1 MPSKPTQER
10 TINEARADTIRQDAS
25 VSADYAKRRKVLQAN
40 VNLMT
45 YLDGHAKEEIS
56 VKQFLVTAAILMLSS
71 LCGIAHAQTFGVAFE
86 VYGDDEPA
94 VHRIQQAVA
103 DEFAQRHFR
112 LEPKVPGLKLVM
124 YVQHDTNDRKNPDG
138 WTIAFAFA
146 TNAPTF
152 AIAQKVLQGKGEN
165 NDALR
170 SIVSPL
176 LNENGFLTYLSA
188 AHLDQLSDTSIKNL
202 AAGVTELFAKRLPP
216 GMF

>member
-1 MPSKPTQER
+1 M
-10 TINEARADTIRQDAS
+10 
-25 VSADYAKRRKVLQAN
+25 
-40 VNLMT
+40 
-45 YLDGHAKEEIS
+45 
-56 VKQFLVTAAILMLSS
+56 KQFRLAAAILMMGS
-71 LCGIAHAQTFGVAFE
+71 LFGMAHAQQFGVAFE
-86 VYGDDEPA
+86 VYGDDQPA
-94 VHRIQQAVA
+94 VHRVQQAVA

-112 LEPKVPGLKLVM
+112 IEQTVPGLKLVI
-124 YVQHDTNDRKNPDG
+124 YVQQDVNDRKNPDG

-176 LNENGFLTYLSA
+176 LNEKGFLTYLSA
-188 AHLDQLSDTSIKNL
+188 AHLDELSDNSIKVL
-202 AAGVTELFAKRLPP
+202 AAGVTDLFAKRLPP